1 MFIKG
6 DSMKKKI
13 ILLLVIV
20 SLFMLTGCSTKTPLE
35 ANDFVDLVEQNN
47 YKTTNVV
54 EQFSTYA
61 QIKNA
66 FVAQDSEMRYQI
78 EYYELDT
85 DENAKTFFEG
95 NKKIFEQQSNKKS
108 HSSVNLNNYNKYSQS
123 TETVYSVISRIDN
136 TVIYANVKIE
146 YKKEVQDIIKKL
158 GY

>member
-1 MFIKG
+1 
-6 DSMKKKI
+6 MKKKLLLVF
-13 ILLLVIV
+13 ILLLGVFTI
-20 SLFMLTGCSTKTPLE
+20 TGCTTKTPLTT
-35 ANDFVDLVEQNN
+35 NDFVDLVEQNN
-47 YKTTNVV
+47 YKTTNVT

-85 DENAKTFFEG
+85 NENAKSFFEG
-95 NKKIFEQQSNKKS
+95 NKKIFEKQSNIKS
-108 HSSVNLNNYNKYSQS
+108 HTSVNLNNYNKYSQS
-123 TETVYSVISRIDN
+123 TKTVYSVISRIDN
-136 TVIYANVKIE
+136 TVVYANVKIE